1 MVVPFTEQPM
11 HSPRPGPRPSMTVYV
26 ARRVITMDDSMPE
39 ATAVGVVGDR
49 IAAVGDLAS
58 MAPWREHYD
67 VTVDERFADKV
78 LMPGFVDNHIHPFL
92 GAILMPMEI
101 IAPEAWRRPDG
112 TEWPAARTPGEYRRL
127 LDARLAAK
135 TDHDDWFI
143 TFGYQPNRHGRLFR
157 RELDALCPDRPV
169 ILWQRSFHETYLN
182 SRAIEQLGLATAA
195 VESHP
200 QVDLANGHFFETGN
214 KLVLAKLMPH
224 FLREAWY
231 HRGLADTAT
240 LMQRAGITTAGDQLF
255 GGIDPAFEIAALDAV
270 LEKPERP
277 LRVVN
282 VFDARGFANRAAG
295 RAFGPPDQPIDFA
308 AGQPAME
315 RIAASPSRRV
325 RFSRAVKLFA
335 DGAMFSQLMQ
345 MRPPGYIDG
354 HHGAWL
360 MAPEVLQAGVSHWWS
375 QGWQIHVH
383 VNGDAGMDAVLEALE
398 RAQAERPRFDHRFHV
413 HHVGFC
419 TAAQVDRL
427 AALGAHASV
436 NPYYVHALADD
447 YSLLGLGPERAA
459 QITRCASMLRAGMR
473 VSFHSDF
480 MMAPPEPL
488 LLAWCAA
495 NRITASGAVAGP
507 AERLTLDQALR
518 GITLDAAWALGLE
531 AEIGS
536 IVAGKLADFVVLADD
551 PHELGVERLKDV
563 RVAGTVFEGT
573 PHLLAE
579 PAASLH
585 AAQAAGAP
593 AWATAAG
600 AARGAA
606 ARDAA
611 RDAARR
617 AAPRRIRPVP
627 AGCCG
632 SARDR
637 CDVIRQWSAWL
648 GEARTAA
655 LSVPPS
661 VPVRPT
667 PSAEEPR

>member
-1 MVVPFTEQPM
+1 MSLAVNAAGRPRPKILPFREPHM
-11 HSPRPGPRPSMTVYV
+11 HAPRPGPRPSMTVYV
-26 ARRVITMDDSMPE
+26 ARRVITMDESLPD

-58 MAPWREHYD
+58 MDPWREHYD
-67 VTVDERFADKV
+67 VTVDERFAERV

-112 TEWPAARTPGEYRRL
+112 SEWPAARTPDEYRRL
-127 LDARLAAK
+127 LGASLAAK
-135 TDHDDWFI
+135 PDHDDWFI
-143 TFGYQPNRHGRLFR
+143 SFGYQPSRHGRLFR

-169 ILWQRSFHETYLN
+169 ILWQRSYHETYLN
-182 SRAIEQLGLATAA
+182 TRAIEKLGLDPGVAEA
-195 VESHP
+195 HP
-200 QVDLANGHFFETGN
+200 QVDLENGHFYETGN
-214 KLVLAKLMPH
+214 KLVVAKLMPH
-224 FLREAWY
+224 FLREDWY

-240 LMQRAGITTAGDQLF
+240 LMQRAGLTTAGDQLF
-255 GGIDPAFEIAALDAV
+255 GGIDPRYELAALDAV
-270 LEKPERP
+270 LERPGRP

-282 VFDARGFANRAAG
+282 VFDARGFANRARG
-295 RAFGPPDQPIDFA
+295 LGFGPPDRPIDFA

-315 RIAASPSRRV
+315 ALAAEPGRRV
-325 RFSRAVKLFA
+325 RYAKAVKLFA

-354 HHGAWL
+354 HHGEWL
-360 MAPEVLQAGVSHWWS
+360 MAPEVLREGVKHWWS

-383 VNGDAGMDAVLEALE
+383 VNGDAGMDAVLDALE
-398 RAQAERPRFDHRFHV
+398 RAQAALPRFDHRFHV

-419 TAAQVDRL
+419 TAAQVSRL

-436 NPYYVHALADD
+436 NPYYIHALADD
-447 YSLLGLGPERAA
+447 YSLLGLGPERAS
-459 QITRCASMLRAGMR
+459 QITRCASMRRAGMR

-507 AERLTLDQALR
+507 AECLTLDQALR
-518 GITLDAAWALGLE
+518 GITIDAAWALGLE

-536 IVAGKLADFVVLADD
+536 IAAGKLADFAVLADD
-551 PHELGVERLKDV
+551 PFEFGVERLKDV

-579 PAASLH
+579 PAASGH
-585 AAQAAGAP
+585 AGDAHAVLGAP
-593 AWATAAG
+593 AAPGTPAVSRAG
-600 AARGAA
+600 L
-606 ARDAA
+606 
-611 RDAARR
+611 RR
-617 AAPRRIRPVP
+617 AASPRRIRPVP
-627 AGCCG
+627 AACCG
-632 SARDR
+632 ETRDR

-648 GEARTAA
+648 GEARATA
-655 LSVPPS
+655 PPND
-661 VPVRPT
+661 R
-667 PSAEEPR
+667 R

>member
-1 MVVPFTEQPM
+1 
-11 HSPRPGPRPSMTVYV
+11 MTVYV
-26 ARRVITMDDSMPE
+26 ARRVITMDDSLPE

-58 MAPWREHYD
+58 IEPWRAHYD
-67 VTVDERFADKV
+67 VTVDERFAKHV

-92 GAILMPMEI
+92 GAMLMPMEI
-101 IAPEAWRRPDG
+101 IAPEPWQRPDG
-112 TEWPAARTPGEYRRL
+112 TAWPAARTPQEYRRL
-127 LDARLAAK
+127 LDARLAARP
-135 TDHDDWFI
+135 DPSEWFI
-143 TFGYQPNRHGRLFR
+143 SFGYQPSLHGRLFR
-157 RELDALCPDRPV
+157 RELDALYPDRPV
-169 ILWQRSFHETYLN
+169 ILWQRSYHETYMN
-182 SRAIEQLGLATAA
+182 SRAIEKLALAPGAA
-195 VESHP
+195 ESHP
-200 QVDLANGHFFETGN
+200 QVDLPNGHFFETGN
-214 KLVLAKLMPH
+214 KLVLSRLMPH

-255 GGIDPAFEIAALDAV
+255 GGIDPAFELAALDAV
-270 LEKPERP
+270 LERPGRP

-282 VFDARGFANRAAG
+282 VFDARGFANRASG
-295 RAFGPPDQPIDFA
+295 RPFGPPDQPIDFA

-315 RIAASPSRRV
+315 RLAASPTRHV
-325 RFSRAVKLFA
+325 RYARAVKLFA

-360 MAPEVLQAGVSHWWS
+360 MSPEVLEAGVRHWWT

-383 VNGDAGMDAVLEALE
+383 VNGDAGMDAVLSALE

-413 HHVGFC
+413 HHVGVC

-447 YSLLGLGPERAA
+447 YSLLGLGPERAS

-518 GITLDAAWALGLE
+518 GITIDAAWGLGME

-536 IVAGKLADFVVLADD
+536 IAAGKLADFAVLADD
-551 PHELGVERLKDV
+551 PFELGVERLKDV
-563 RVAGTVFEGT
+563 RVAGTVFEGV
-573 PHLLAE
+573 PHLLAQ

-585 AAQAAGAP
+585 AADGIAHAI
-593 AWATAAG
+593 
-600 AARGAA
+600 RAA
-606 ARDAA
+606 ARSVRGASA
-611 RDAARR
+611 RDPARR
-617 AAPRRIRPVP
+617 AAPRRIRPIP
-627 AGCCG
+627 QSCCG
-632 SARDR
+632 NARDR

-648 GEARTAA
+648 GEASAA
-655 LSVPPS
+655 ARAAAAAPRHPP
-661 VPVRPT
+661 
-667 PSAEEPR
+667 AEDTR